1 MCVSNQCVRFTAP
14 GESVSGIN
22 VMRII
27 INIDII
33 FRNFV
38 FDYFTT
44 KHLFIFTVSV
54 SIVLYEIVKSDVL
67 VVEIIITTSKPHHF
81 TVLFFC
87 QTCYFFFV
95 LFFCVF
101 IIQSEIQNTPH
112 LLTRLVHAVVV
123 ETHDFVPRMHRI

>member
-67 VVEIIITTSKPHHF
+67 VVEIIITTINRVNCKPRHF

-87 QTCYFFFV
+87 PVCYA
-95 LFFCVF
+95 
-101 IIQSEIQNTPH
+101 IIFQSEIQNTPH
-112 LLTRLVHAVVV
+112 LLTRLVHTVVV
-123 ETHDFVPRMHRI
+123 ETHDFVPRIHR